1 MPGVPEDRSVT
12 VHIQNSKDPRTK
24 NPGVFCF
31 LKRIMIE
38 TDTKTKKQK
47 QAEFM
52 QQHTLTKEDTEKLI
66 REKLER
72 ARAYSEAW
80 RKREAL
86 LVESR

>member
-1 MPGVPEDRSVT
+1 
-12 VHIQNSKDPRTK
+12 
-24 NPGVFCF
+24 
-31 LKRIMIE
+31 MIE
-38 TDTKTKKQK
+38 TDKKTKTQR

-52 QQHTLTKEDTEKLI
+52 QKHTLTREETEKLI

>member
-1 MPGVPEDRSVT
+1 
-12 VHIQNSKDPRTK
+12 
-24 NPGVFCF
+24 
-31 LKRIMIE
+31 MIE
-38 TDTKTKKQK
+38 TDSKKLK

-52 QQHTLTKEDTEKLI
+52 QKHTLTKEDTEKLI

-86 LVESR
+86 LQRR

>member
-1 MPGVPEDRSVT
+1 
-12 VHIQNSKDPRTK
+12 
-24 NPGVFCF
+24 
-31 LKRIMIE
+31 MIK
-38 TDTKTKKQK
+38 TDTNTNTQR
-47 QAEFM
+47 QAEYM
-52 QQHTLTKEDTEKLI
+52 EKHKLTREETEKLI

>member
-1 MPGVPEDRSVT
+1 MLE
-12 VHIQNSKDPRTK
+12 K
-24 NPGVFCF
+24 
-31 LKRIMIE
+31 
-38 TDTKTKKQK
+38 TDTKKLR

-52 QQHTLTKEDTEKLI
+52 QKHTLTREETEKLI
-66 REKLER
+66 RDKLER

>member
-1 MPGVPEDRSVT
+1 MFA
-12 VHIQNSKDPRTK
+12 Q
-24 NPGVFCF
+24 
-31 LKRIMIE
+31 RIMTK
-38 TDTKTKKQK
+38 TDTKTNTQR

-52 QQHTLTKEDTEKLI
+52 QKHTLTQEDTEKLI

>member
-1 MPGVPEDRSVT
+1 
-12 VHIQNSKDPRTK
+12 
-24 NPGVFCF
+24 
-31 LKRIMIE
+31 MIE
-38 TDTKTKKQK
+38 TKTKTQR

-52 QQHTLTKEDTEKLI
+52 QKHTLTKADTEKLS

-86 LVESR
+86 LAESR

>member
-1 MPGVPEDRSVT
+1 
-12 VHIQNSKDPRTK
+12 
-24 NPGVFCF
+24 
-31 LKRIMIE
+31 MIE

>member
-1 MPGVPEDRSVT
+1 
-12 VHIQNSKDPRTK
+12 
-24 NPGVFCF
+24 
-31 LKRIMIE
+31 MIE
-38 TDTKTKKQK
+38 TDKKTKTQR

-52 QQHTLTKEDTEKLI
+52 QKHTLTPEETKKLI
-66 REKLER
+66 QDKLAR

>member
-1 MPGVPEDRSVT
+1 
-12 VHIQNSKDPRTK
+12 
-24 NPGVFCF
+24 
-31 LKRIMIE
+31 MIK
-38 TDTKTKKQK
+38 TDTKTKTQR

-52 QQHTLTKEDTEKLI
+52 QKHTLTPEDTEKLI

>member
-1 MPGVPEDRSVT
+1 
-12 VHIQNSKDPRTK
+12 
-24 NPGVFCF
+24 
-31 LKRIMIE
+31 MIE
-38 TDTKTKKQK
+38 TEIRKQK

-52 QQHTLTKEDTEKLI
+52 RLHTLTEADFKKLI
-66 REKLER
+66 DEKIER